1 MMKTKLLFVSLFL
14 VFGLAATVPSAMA
27 NTGTVWSISFNTNE
41 IRNEGLSEAV
51 GTLAFTMEDLNSDPV
66 RYTSNNS
73 FLRITYTA
81 PIEMDVDGDYAV
93 DVACSGQDPFGGSGN
108 GSVLCANLTPV
119 VSGANHNIL
128 TVNFNAMDWPTPPL
142 TTNTQIYV
150 TVRIN
155 ATVLAPC
162 AMVDASIIG
171 SQVTNTPLTILS
183 NESPYVLGN
192 VKCGPATTVTVNE
205 VATVLTCIG
214 VKDVASY
221 DNDFCIRILENDVDA
236 LTSQS
241 DESFL
246 ESDTDFPTNGSNILV
261 TITGIP
267 PLVGIAP
274 RSPKVCEDFD
284 VSDPNYCPGGLL
296 EIQDGVSVPG
306 QPPGQLQFF
315 YQVDYTNTTVIEA
328 VDLCFRFWSK
338 GPLPPGQAYS
348 MQVTVALTDTNPPN
362 GEDMPAFKGNEATNL
377 VVVQF
382 YDCDTNLLYPF
393 ATNYMAGPPFLYNN
407 FGSIILVANTTWD
420 PLATADAI
428 AINPQEQEGS
438 AIPQSGPCE
447 FWLFPSATGGFA
459 DGSSA
464 SYGPISFV
472 SPTISAD
479 RKSVV

>member
-1 MMKTKLLFVSLFL
+1 
-14 VFGLAATVPSAMA
+14 
-27 NTGTVWSISFNTNE
+27 
-41 IRNEGLSEAV
+41 
-51 GTLAFTMEDLNSDPV
+51 
-66 RYTSNNS
+66 
-73 FLRITYTA
+73 
-81 PIEMDVDGDYAV
+81 
-93 DVACSGQDPFGGSGN
+93 
-108 GSVLCANLTPV
+108 
-119 VSGANHNIL
+119 
-128 TVNFNAMDWPTPPL
+128 
-142 TTNTQIYV
+142 
-150 TVRIN
+150 
-155 ATVLAPC
+155 
-162 AMVDASIIG
+162 
-171 SQVTNTPLTILS
+171 
-183 NESPYVLGN
+183 
-192 VKCGPATTVTVNE
+192 

-420 PLATADAI
+420 PLATATPSPSIHKNRKALPFHSRVPANSGCSRLRLAALPMAVRRVMDPFPSCRPRFQRAESMALTWARFHNLPVGPDTSGRSASSRMLMDSASSRMATVLPI
-428 AINPQEQEGS
+428 RATRQSMTLSSSRLQNSTIVVLLGTGS
-438 AIPQSGPCE
+438 ASRQLHQSRLARKFRSFCSMVSTMLPAAVSNPARHRLR
-447 FWLFPSATGGFA
+447 F
-459 DGSSA
+459 DGE
-464 SYGPISFV
+464 
-472 SPTISAD
+472 
-479 RKSVV
+479 SVLS